1 MFLTERIFL
10 NMQGTGKNSPDAH
23 WTAVL
28 SRDRSFDG
36 ALFYGVRSTHVYCR
50 PSCPSR
56 RPRRDQVSFFFSPE
70 AAEQQ
75 GYRACQRCRPR
86 RAEAADPKLKMVRQ
100 VCEQIERSLAEGE
113 ETLNLRSLSRALG
126 ISPFHLQRTFKQV
139 TGVSPRQY
147 LESRRIEVFK
157 KLVRKG
163 TDVTSAIY
171 EIGYNSSSRIYE
183 KSAAQLGMSPAEYG
197 KQARGQQIRYAV
209 ARSSLGT
216 LLLGATDKGIC
227 SIKLGDSESALLRE
241 FNDEFAKAKVTRD
254 DASLGAWLNAV
265 VDALEGKCDG
275 LKELPVDV
283 RATAFQRRVYEE
295 LKRIPAGETRTY
307 TEIAERLGSGP
318 LARRAVA
325 RACATNNVAIVIPCH
340 RVVRADGDLGGY
352 RWGLE
357 RKRELLRREQEPVR

>member
-1 MFLTERIFL
+1 
-10 NMQGTGKNSPDAH
+10 MQVRSKDSFDTH
-23 WTAVL
+23 WSAVL

-56 RPRRDQVSFFFSPE
+56 RPRREQVSFFFSPE

-86 RAEAADPKLKMVRQ
+86 RAEAADPKLKLVRR
-100 VCEQIERSLAEGE
+100 VCEHIERALADGDER
-113 ETLNLRSLSRALG
+113 LNLRSLSQALS

-139 TGVSPRQY
+139 TGISPRQY
-147 LESRRIEVFK
+147 LESRRLDVFK
-157 KLVRKG
+157 KLIRKG

-183 KSAAQLGMSPAEYG
+183 KSAAQLGMSPSEYG
-197 KQARGQQIRYAV
+197 KQASRQQIRYTLAH
-209 ARSSLGT
+209 SSLGT

-227 SIKLGDSESALLRE
+227 SIKLGDSESDLLRE
-241 FNDEFAKAKVTRD
+241 FKDEFAKAKLTRD
-254 DASLGAWLNAV
+254 NTALAPWLQPV
-265 VDALEGKCDG
+265 LDALEGKCDG
-275 LKELPVDV
+275 LKNLPVDV
-283 RATAFQRRVYEE
+283 RTTAFQRRVYEE

-325 RACATNNVAIVIPCH
+325 RACATNNVAVVIPCH

-352 RWGLE
+352 RWGLN
-357 RKRELLRREQEPVR
+357 RKRELLRREQQAIR